1 MNSVA
6 VERERQKHL
15 HFCCTYMF
23 YEYVLCAR
31 VCVCMHACVCVEGE
45 CLYCGM
51 HLLLMILYMGVFLFY
66 VYLLLF
72 VICTFS
78 IYLNISILS
87 CGRSESSTVSAKAV
101 QIFLNKYF

>member
-1 MNSVA
+1 M
-6 VERERQKHL
+6 
-15 HFCCTYMF
+15 
-23 YEYVLCAR
+23 R
-31 VCVCMHACVCVEGE
+31 VCVCACMCVRGGKE

-51 HLLLMILYMGVFLFY
+51 HLLLMILYMGVFSFY